1 MLKEIMKF
9 TGILVA
15 VLAVLSISLPAG
27 ALNEGGI
34 VAWPV
39 PFNPSRQVLTINYA
53 PETTPGAPNRVKME
67 IFDINGDKVY
77 EGEYTGLPIS
87 WGGRNMS
94 GRMVHPGMYI
104 IKLTVENTGTGQ
116 LGRRII
122 RIVVAR

>member
-1 MLKEIMKF
+1 MKF
-9 TGILVA
+9 SGMIIPVLLV
-15 VLAVLSISLPAG
+15 ISFAAPLL
-27 ALNEGGI
+27 ALNEGRI

-53 PETTPGAPNRVKME
+53 PDATPGAPNRVKLE
-67 IFDINGDKVY
+67 IFDINGDRVY
-77 EGEYTGLPIS
+77 EGEYTGLPIT

-104 IKLTVENTGTGQ
+104 IKLTVENTTTGK

>member
-1 MLKEIMKF
+1 MKF
-9 TGILVA
+9 SGFIIPILLV
-15 VLAVLSISLPAG
+15 VFISVPLL
-27 ALNEGGI
+27 ALNEGRI

-39 PFNPSRQVLTINYA
+39 PFNPSRQVLTIDYA
-53 PETTPGAPNRVKME
+53 PDATPGAPNRVKME
-67 IFDINGDKVY
+67 IFDINGDRVY
-77 EGEYTGLPIS
+77 EGEYTGSNPLPIS

-104 IKLTVENTGTGQ
+104 IKLTVENTGTGK